1 MKPLNASNSLV
12 RISLDGH
19 GRETMPKY
27 EYVCHQCH
35 KSFTLE
41 LSMAEHDKRHVTC
54 PKCKS
59 RKVEQKLS
67 AFAAV
72 TSRKS

>member
-1 MKPLNASNSLV
+1 
-12 RISLDGH
+12 
-19 GRETMPKY
+19 MPKY